1 MAYKTFFWSEN
12 FSYCSGIIK
21 TLNLFDNS
29 IRSIRNV
36 INKNRKIQHS
46 KSLNQTKAF
55 IKPLFSFMTPKN
67 SIKGKS
73 KYFISINNI
82 LSASLCSMFLSQK
95 FHEIAYSA
103 FIWYLVIFTYLLVM
117 WPCQN
122 SKMMF
127 VHLVVFYLGLFR
139 KFPRPLRTPF
149 RIGSRLEMK

>member
-1 MAYKTFFWSEN
+1 MAFFPFSKAHFTTMAYKTFFWSEN

-82 LSASLCSMFLSQK
+82 LSASCVQCFCHKNFVKLHMWGN
-95 FHEIAYSA
+95 
-103 FIWYLVIFTYLLVM
+103 IWSRNSTKAASKLVM
-117 WPCQN
+117 Y
-122 SKMMF
+122 F
-127 VHLVVFYLGLFR
+127 
-139 KFPRPLRTPF
+139 
-149 RIGSRLEMK
+149 

>member
-1 MAYKTFFWSEN
+1 MNINNIHYTTQNEPKWPFSIFYSSFYDNMAYKNFFWSEN

-73 KYFISINNI
+73 KYLISNNNT
-82 LSASLCSMFLSQK
+82 LSASLYSIFLSQK
-95 FHEIAYSA
+95 FREIAH
-103 FIWYLVIFTYLLVM
+103 V
-117 WPCQN
+117 
-122 SKMMF
+122 
-127 VHLVVFYLGLFR
+127 G
-139 KFPRPLRTPF
+139 
-149 RIGSRLEMK
+149 